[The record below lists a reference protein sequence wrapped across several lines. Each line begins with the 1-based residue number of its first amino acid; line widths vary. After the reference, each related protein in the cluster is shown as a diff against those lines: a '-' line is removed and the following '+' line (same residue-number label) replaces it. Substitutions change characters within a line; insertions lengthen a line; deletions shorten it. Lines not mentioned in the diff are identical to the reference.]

1 MTQEFCDFDIFLH
14 HFPTMNNQE
23 NRPILTIKETS
34 DLIGIS
40 VSTINRLIKQGKFP
54 QKRKLS
60 TKRIGFLRYEID
72 QWIEGKERI

>member
-1 MTQEFCDFDIFLH
+1 MI
-14 HFPTMNNQE
+14 NQE
-23 NRPILTIKETS
+23 NRPFLTIKEVS
-34 DLIGIS
+34 KLLGIS

-72 QWIEGKERI
+72 KWIDFKRKN

>member
-1 MTQEFCDFDIFLH
+1 
-14 HFPTMNNQE
+14 MNNQE

-54 QKRKLS
+54 QKRKIS

>member
-1 MTQEFCDFDIFLH
+1 
-14 HFPTMNNQE
+14 MNNQE

>member
-1 MTQEFCDFDIFLH
+1 
-14 HFPTMNNQE
+14 MNNQE

-60 TKRIGFLRYEID
+60 TKRFGFLRYEID

>member
-1 MTQEFCDFDIFLH
+1 
-14 HFPTMNNQE
+14 MNNQE

-60 TKRIGFLRYEID
+60 TKRIGFIRYEID
-72 QWIEGKERI
+72 QLIEGEERI

>member
-1 MTQEFCDFDIFLH
+1 
-14 HFPTMNNQE
+14 MNNQE

-60 TKRIGFLRYEID
+60 KKRIGFLRYEID

>member
-1 MTQEFCDFDIFLH
+1 
-14 HFPTMNNQE
+14 MNNQE

-72 QWIEGKERI
+72 QWIEGKERM

>member
-1 MTQEFCDFDIFLH
+1 
-14 HFPTMNNQE
+14 MNNQE

-72 QWIEGKERI
+72 QWIEGEERI

>member
-1 MTQEFCDFDIFLH
+1 
-14 HFPTMNNQE
+14 MNNQE

-60 TKRIGFLRYEID
+60 TKRIGFLRYEIY

>member
-1 MTQEFCDFDIFLH
+1 
-14 HFPTMNNQE
+14 MNNQE

-40 VSTINRLIKQGKFP
+40 VSTINRLIKQGKYT

-72 QWIEGKERI
+72 QWIEGKRKDWINQS

>member
-1 MTQEFCDFDIFLH
+1 
-14 HFPTMNNQE
+14 MNNQE

-40 VSTINRLIKQGKFP
+40 VSTINRFIKQGKFP

-72 QWIEGKERI
+72 QWIEGKERM

>member
-1 MTQEFCDFDIFLH
+1 
-14 HFPTMNNQE
+14 MNNQE

-60 TKRIGFLRYEID
+60 IKRIGFLRYEID

>member
-1 MTQEFCDFDIFLH
+1 MRDFDSFH
-14 HFPTMNNQE
+14 YHFTTMNNQE

-34 DLIGIS
+34 DLIGFS

-60 TKRIGFLRYEID
+60 TKRIGFLRYEIG

>member
-1 MTQEFCDFDIFLH
+1 
-14 HFPTMNNQE
+14 MNNQE

-40 VSTINRLIKQGKFP
+40 VSTINRLIKKGKFP